1 MAKPLPLSAAMP
13 FRPVLL
19 PPQVPG
25 ALWLDAMPGRFGAW
39 SAFQAQARRHQL
51 AEVVCLTPLA
61 ELAELSPAYHTAV
74 SAGEL
79 PFRWRHLP
87 MRNFGVPEDAP
98 AFRQQVLQIAGTLR
112 SGEAIEYSEPQVHV
126 ASADGGIVGFVGFDR
141 SRDPKSKPTTG
152 ELWALYVL
160 PAHWDKGAG
169 LALWDAAREG
179 LIEEGCTEVTL
190 WIPLLNER
198 ALRFAELAGFKREL
212 NTARTAVIG
221 GVKLEEIRLK
231 RKLD

>member
-1 MAKPLPLSAAMP
+1 MSSYPVRPAVVGDAEQVAAVHAQSSHAAYAGVAPDQQSA
-13 FRPVLL
+13 
-19 PPQVPG
+19 
-25 ALWLDAMPGRFGAW
+25 
-39 SAFQAQARRHQL
+39 
-51 AEVVCLTPLA
+51 LTPEKRRA
-61 ELAELSPAYHTAV
+61 
-74 SAGEL
+74 
-79 PFRWRHLP
+79 FWR
-87 MRNFGVPEDAP
+87 
-98 AFRQQVLQIAGTLR
+98 
-112 SGEAIEYSEPQVHV
+112 EAIEYSEPQVHV
-126 ASADGGIVGFVGFDR
+126 ASADGGIVGFVGFAR

>member
-1 MAKPLPLSAAMP
+1 
-13 FRPVLL
+13 
-19 PPQVPG
+19 
-25 ALWLDAMPGRFGAW
+25 
-39 SAFQAQARRHQL
+39 
-51 AEVVCLTPLA
+51 
-61 ELAELSPAYHTAV
+61 
-74 SAGEL
+74 
-79 PFRWRHLP
+79 
-87 MRNFGVPEDAP
+87 
-98 AFRQQVLQIAGTLR
+98 
-112 SGEAIEYSEPQVHV
+112 
-126 ASADGGIVGFVGFDR
+126 
-141 SRDPKSKPTTG
+141 
-152 ELWALYVL
+152 LYVL